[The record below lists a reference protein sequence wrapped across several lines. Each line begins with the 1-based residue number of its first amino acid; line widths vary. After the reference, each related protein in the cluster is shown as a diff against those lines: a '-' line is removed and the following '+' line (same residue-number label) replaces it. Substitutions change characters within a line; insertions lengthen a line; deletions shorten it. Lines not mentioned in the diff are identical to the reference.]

1 VIAVGQVRTAIVTGA
16 AKGLGAGIA
25 GRLASDGLSVV
36 CVDVLDPEPVLASLP
51 VRDGAAHMAVVC
63 DVSDTRAVERVVADV
78 LERDGRVDV
87 LVNNAAVLQPIE
99 PVVATADEVLD
110 RVLAVNLRGTLAFSR
125 AVGTSM
131 IDRRSGRIVNISSQV
146 GKAPWPGHGVYAASK
161 AGVIALTQA
170 MALEVAQYGVYVNC
184 ICPGTMDTD
193 QMRGGFR
200 YRAEKL
206 GVSVESLIAEERDA
220 IPLGRLGQPEDAAA
234 MVAWLASEEA
244 SFSTGA
250 VFNLT
255 GGQCTGF

>member
-1 VIAVGQVRTAIVTGA
+1 MMSGDVRTAIVTGA

-25 GRLASDGLSVV
+25 RRLAADGHSVA
-36 CVDVLDPEPVLASLP
+36 CVDVVNPGEVVAALP
-51 VRDGAAHMAVVC
+51 TPDGASHLSLIA
-63 DVSDTRAVERVVADV
+63 DVSDSAAVERVVAQV
-78 LERDGRVDV
+78 LKRDGRIDV

-99 PVVATADEVLD
+99 PVVATTDEVLE
-110 RVLAVNLRGTLAFSR
+110 RVLAVNLRGTFAFSR
-125 AVGTSM
+125 AVGRAM
-131 IDRRSGRIVNISSQV
+131 IDQRRGRIVNISSQV
-146 GKAPWPGHGVYAASK
+146 GKVPWPGHGAYAASK

-170 MALEVAQYGVYVNC
+170 MALELAEYGIYVNC

-193 QMRGGFR
+193 QMRGGFA

-206 GVSVESLIAEERDA
+206 GVDIQALIADERAA

-234 MVAWLASEEA
+234 MVAWLASDDA

>member
-1 VIAVGQVRTAIVTGA
+1 MAEARTAIVTGA

-25 GRLASDGLSVV
+25 RRLATDGLSVV
-36 CVDVLDPEPVLASLP
+36 CVDVLDPASVVKSLP
-51 VRDGAAHMAVVC
+51 VNDGAAHMRAVC
-63 DVSDTRAVERVVADV
+63 DVSDTAAVERVVDMV
-78 LERDGRVDV
+78 LERDGKVDV
-87 LVNNAAVLQPIE
+87 LVNNAAILQPIE
-99 PVVATADEVLD
+99 PVVATPDEVLD
-110 RVLAVNLRGTLAFSR
+110 RVYSVNLRGTFAFSR
-125 AVGTSM
+125 AVGRAM

-146 GKAPWPGHGVYAASK
+146 GKAPWPGHGAYAASK

-184 ICPGTMDTD
+184 ICPGSMDTD
-193 QMRGGFR
+193 QMRGGFT
-200 YRAEKL
+200 YRAQNL
-206 GVSVESLIAEERDA
+206 GVSLESLIAEERDA

-234 MVAWLASEEA
+234 MVAWLASDEA